1 MNKNITQKIAY
12 MAGIATVFVLLFSLV
27 VPTQVL
33 ASKDDWG
40 LGDYGYGDSYY
51 YDVTPVYDSYDDYY
65 YDVTPVYDSYDD
77 YYYDVTPVYDSYDDY
92 YYDVTPVYD
101 SYDYDYPT
109 YNPVS
114 YSSPQYYSTPS
125 YTGSTYQPYIPSYS
139 TPTYTPYTPPVYVPT
154 QTQGQNQ
161 SNTGVNTNNNS
172 SNSSSSANASS
183 SNTNNNV
190 NNNNNVS
197 NNVNNNNINIVVG
210 TPISATTNQPQ
221 NPSLDGSCYISPS
234 NVQINQDVTFT
245 ANASGGNGN
254 YSYSWN
260 GSDGISSGSRTF
272 TGRFYNPGTKTAN
285 VTITSGGQSINRSCS
300 VNVEQ
305 YYNNN
310 NNLGVYCIANPTNAS
325 VGQTVVWTAY
335 VTGGNSSYYTYSWYG
350 TDGLSYGNANSIQKS
365 YQTAGSKTATVT
377 VYGNNN
383 QSVSASCYTNIT
395 GYTAPISN
403 VTVIRQPTVGTP
415 VSGVYLSQIPATGIA
430 GSMKVALFALGL
442 IIWSAFVGY
451 ILVSRKNK
459 LALVSGNGN
468 GLGGANS
475 ANASDLTPAQ
485 RIQAF
490 KLENMRK
497 RGLIK

>member
-12 MAGIATVFVLLFSLV
+12 FAGIATVIVLLFSLI

-40 LGDYGYGDSYY
+40 LGGYGYDDGYY
-51 YDVTPVYDSYDDYY
+51 YDDTPVYSYGGYNDDYY
-65 YDVTPVYDSYDD
+65 YDDTPVYSYGGYNDD
-77 YYYDVTPVYDSYDDY
+77 YYYDDTPVYSY
-92 YYDVTPVYD
+92 
-101 SYDYDYPT
+101 SNYDYPT

-114 YSSPQYYSTPS
+114 YST
-125 YTGSTYQPYIPSYS
+125 PSYS
-139 TPTYTPYTPPVYVPT
+139 TPQYYSAPTYSGSSYQPYTPSYSSTTYIPYTPPVYVPT
-154 QTQGQNQ
+154 QSQ
-161 SNTGVNTNNNS
+161 SNTGVNTNVNS

-197 NNVNNNNINIVVG
+197 NNVNNNNVNIVVG

-310 NNLGVYCIANPTNAS
+310 NNLGVYCIANPTNAA

-383 QSVSASCYTNIT
+383 QSVSASCNTNIT

-415 VSGVYLSQIPATGIA
+415 VSGVYLSQVPETGIA

-451 ILVSRKNK
+451 ILVSRKNNK
-459 LALVSGNGN
+459 LALAGDNSGQT
-468 GLGGANS
+468 A
-475 ANASDLTPAQ
+475 AQ
-485 RIQAF
+485 RIQTF

>member
-1 MNKNITQKIAY
+1 MMKMKKTNNNPFLKAILVLAIAS
-12 MAGIATVFVLLFSLV
+12 IATFGFSGV
-27 VPTQVL
+27 
-33 ASKDDWG
+33 AFA
-40 LGDYGYGDSYY
+40 
-51 YDVTPVYDSYDDYY
+51 SYDDYG
-65 YDVTPVYDSYDD
+65 SGGWDD
-77 YYYDVTPVYDSYDDY
+77 Y
-92 YYDVTPVYD
+92 
-101 SYDYDYPT
+101 SYDYYQPTYDYSYDYYQPSYDYSYDYYTPSYDYSYDYYTPSYDYSYDYNYPT
-109 YNPVS
+109 YSPVS

-125 YTGSTYQPYIPSYS
+125 YTGSTYQPYTPSYS
-139 TPTYTPYTPPVYVPT
+139 TPSYTPYTPPVYVPT

-415 VSGVYLSQIPATGIA
+415 VSGVYLSQVPDTGIA
-430 GSMKVALFALGL
+430 GSMKVVLFALGL

-459 LALVSGNGN
+459 LALAGGNGA
-468 GLGGANS
+468 G